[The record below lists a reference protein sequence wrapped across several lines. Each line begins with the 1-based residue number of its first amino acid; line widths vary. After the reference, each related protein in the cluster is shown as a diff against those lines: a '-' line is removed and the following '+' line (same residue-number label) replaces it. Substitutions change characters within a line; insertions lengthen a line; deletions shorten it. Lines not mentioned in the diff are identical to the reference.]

1 MIVAQNLCKSY
12 AGVTALD
19 NFSYTFEAGSST
31 VLIGPSGC
39 GKSTLLRVIIG
50 LVNPDAGEIEISQTP
65 ITPRSITS
73 LRARIGYVIQNG
85 GLFPHL
91 TAFDN
96 VALLA
101 RQERWSTQKI
111 DARIELLSDVVRL
124 SANQLSV
131 FPSQLSGGQRQ
142 RISIMRALMLDP
154 EILLLD
160 EPLGALDSIV
170 RSELQQDLREIFG
183 QLNKTVLMVTHDLAE
198 AAFFTDD
205 LILMN
210 DGSIVATGSLKSMF
224 SSESQFVRRF
234 VEAQH
239 LSAKTFI
246 TSLQ

>member
-1 MIVAQNLCKSY
+1 VNL
-12 AGVTALD
+12 
-19 NFSYTFEAGSST
+19 
-31 VLIGPSGC
+31 
-39 GKSTLLRVIIG
+39 
-50 LVNPDAGEIEISQTP
+50 DAGEVEISQTLLSP
-65 ITPRSITS
+65 LSIAA
-73 LRARIGYVIQNG
+73 LRTRIGYVIQNG

-91 TAFDN
+91 TAYDN

-101 RQERWSTQKI
+101 RQERWSDQEVN
-111 DARIELLSDVVRL
+111 ARIEFLSGVVRL
-124 SANQLSV
+124 SASQLSQY
-131 FPSQLSGGQRQ
+131 PSQLSGGQRQ
-142 RISIMRALMLDP
+142 RVRIMRALMLDP

-170 RSELQQDLREIFG
+170 RSELQQDLKEIFE

-198 AAFFTDD
+198 ATFFTDD

-210 DGSIVATGSLKSMF
+210 EGSIVATGSLKSMF
-224 SSESQFVRRF
+224 SSELQFVRQF

>member
-1 MIVAQNLCKSY
+1 MIIAQNLTKSFT
-12 AGVTALD
+12 GVSALD
-19 NFSYTFEAGSST
+19 NFSYTFGAGSST

-39 GKSTLLRVIIG
+39 GKSTLLRVVVG
-50 LVNPDAGEIEISQTP
+50 LVTPDTGEVQISRTRLTP
-65 ITPRSITS
+65 QSIAT

-91 TAFDN
+91 TAYDN

-101 RQERWSTQKI
+101 RQEEWPTQQVNS
-111 DARIELLSDVVRL
+111 RIEFLSDLVRL
-124 SANQLSV
+124 SANQLSL

-142 RISIMRALMLDP
+142 RVSIIRALMLDP

-170 RSELQQDLREIFG
+170 RSELQQDLRDIFG
-183 QLNKTVLMVTHDLAE
+183 QLKKTVLMVTHDLAE
-198 AAFFTDD
+198 ATFFTDD

-210 DGSIVATGSLKSMF
+210 EGSIVATGSLKSMF
-224 SSESQFVRRF
+224 SSESQFVRQF

-239 LSAKTFI
+239 SSAKTFI